1 MEKIDT
7 RFNLRGKNGETI
19 TVTVN
24 GNSSVPGVMCVVGT
38 STVDG
43 SFKLDKATPVVFL
56 AVNIDFNQAVG
67 DTFNVT
73 VTGDAPASF
82 VSDFPVPRAGAFRT
96 VRYRIETA

>member
-7 RFNLRGKNGETI
+7 RFNLRGKDGETI

-38 STVDG
+38 QTVDG

-67 DTFNVT
+67 DTFNLT

-82 VSDFPVPRAGAFRT
+82 VSDFPVRRAGAFRT